1 MPINFYTDFG
11 EYTTGVQPADWST
24 RWLATN
30 STWQVV
36 AKTPST
42 SGQVLQHTATVGA
55 RRALIWDDVGLPTDC
70 DIKARLKTDTK
81 ATLQNGIGVRISG
94 VAQFAESGYFIQLAS
109 RAQVGYDILFGE
121 YAAGAFTEH
130 GNSGQTFNWSAAQ
143 YVFLRLQAIGTT
155 IKGKYW
161 FDGDAEPANF
171 QFSVTDASLTSGG
184 VGVIANTLTGTRD
197 VAQFWADI
205 VPKDIAGVTNAVTS
219 ITGSQQIDRKLFALT
234 EGVSD
239 IAAAPKVDKLL
250 VGTTDGTTDIAAL
263 LGLNFILAGTTQAS
277 SSVDV
282 VLKLLMDILAS
293 TEGSSQ
299 LTGTLIMDWHMNA
312 DIDSQSLI
320 TAATK
325 IARLLVGIV
334 SAYST
339 VTGNAFEYRA
349 TQLTGS
355 AITTINV
362 NASTYTTIELEGR
375 F

>member
-1 MPINFYTDFG
+1 MPLSFYTDFG

-42 SGQVLQHTATVGA
+42 SGQVLQHTATVTA

-70 DIKARLKTDTK
+70 DIKTRLKTDTE
-81 ATLQNGIGVRISG
+81 ATLQNGIGLRVSG
-94 VAQFAESGYFIQLAS
+94 VAQFVESGYFIQLAS
-109 RAQVGYDILFGE
+109 RAQLGYDILFGK
-121 YAAGAFTEH
+121 YVAGAFTEL
-130 GNSGQTFNWSAAQ
+130 GNSGQTFDWSTAQ

-161 FDGDAEPANF
+161 FDGATEPASF

-197 VAQFWADI
+197 YAQFWADI
-205 VPKDIAGVTNAVTS
+205 IPKDIAGVTNAVTTIS
-219 ITGSQQIDRKLFALT
+219 GSQQVDRKLFALT
-234 EGVSD
+234 DGVSS
-239 IAAAPKVDKLL
+239 INAVPQVSRLL
-250 VGTTDGTTDIAAL
+250 TGLIDGTSDVDAL

-277 SSVDV
+277 SSIAAAI
-282 VLKLLMDILAS
+282 KLLMDIIAS

-299 LTGTLIMDWHMNA
+299 LTGTIIIDWNLNA
-312 DIDSQSLI
+312 NVESQSLI
-320 TAATK
+320 TVAAK
-325 IARLLVGIV
+325 VARLLMGLIEAE
-334 SAYST
+334 SS

-349 TQLTGS
+349 IQLTGS
-355 AITTINV
+355 AITIINI
-362 NASTYTTIELEGR
+362 NANTDTTIELDGR